1 MCFEMLLMSF
11 AAAEA
16 YNYESYVVNSV
27 RNYGSFFYIIK
38 DIIKIFRIELRLFK
52 PRALGFKEK

>member
-1 MCFEMLLMSF
+1 MLLMSF